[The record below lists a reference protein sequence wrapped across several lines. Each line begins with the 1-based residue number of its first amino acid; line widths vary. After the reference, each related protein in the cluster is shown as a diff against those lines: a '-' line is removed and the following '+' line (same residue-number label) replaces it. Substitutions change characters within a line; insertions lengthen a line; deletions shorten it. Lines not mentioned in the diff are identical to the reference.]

1 MPASSAEI
9 ERDTEGEEQLGGQA
23 LLWFG
28 IAGGAALFALS
39 LLHARY
45 VQKAPRA
52 VQSRGAFTMFAVFM
66 LIFAIG
72 AAAAGIAAARLGR

>member
-1 MPASSAEI
+1 MGAQ
-9 ERDTEGEEQLGGQA
+9 TLV
-23 LLWFG
+23 WFG

-45 VQKAPRA
+45 IARQPRA
-52 VQSRGAFTMFAVFM
+52 VQSRGGFTLFAIVM

-72 AAAAGIAAARLGR
+72 AAVAGIFSL